1 MDVTFTERE
10 LDVMAI
16 LWDLGSHG
24 HRSAGPHRR
33 RPRLH
38 HRAHRTP
45 HPGREGV
52 RGPPRRG
59 ESAPLRAA
67 GGAQRRRAER
77 AAAPY
82 GKGLRGLTRA
92 PAHATRLRSPA
103 LRRGIEADAPAPRP
117 ALEGGPPMILGWILY
132 SVLLAACAAA
142 AAQALEL
149 VARRVGRPTRWVW
162 AFALLASVGMSEV
175 GRVTPLG
182 ILPYLLPRAESAPWL
197 AAPAAAFFD
206 AYNPLDRWNPLIA
219 SALWA
224 SSALVAV
231 CFAVAIVRL
240 VRRRRAWR
248 AGVVDG
254 HAVLVSESDGPAV
267 FGFGRGTIVLP
278 RWALAADDRVRELM
292 LVHELEHQRARDPR
306 LLLLALAALLVQPWN
321 PVVWWLAGRL
331 RLAVEVDSTRGC
343 WSAGRTCGRTAS
355 CSWKR
360 GRGRRPVA
368 CPCPPCRC
376 RPPRSRSGCG

>member
-1 MDVTFTERE
+1 
-10 LDVMAI
+10 
-16 LWDLGSHG
+16 
-24 HRSAGPHRR
+24 
-33 RPRLH
+33 
-38 HRAHRTP
+38 
-45 HPGREGV
+45 
-52 RGPPRRG
+52 
-59 ESAPLRAA
+59 
-67 GGAQRRRAER
+67 
-77 AAAPY
+77 
-82 GKGLRGLTRA
+82 
-92 PAHATRLRSPA
+92 
-103 LRRGIEADAPAPRP
+103 
-117 ALEGGPPMILGWILY
+117 MILGWILY

-162 AFALLASVGMSEV
+162 DFALLASVGMSEV

-224 SSALVAV
+224 SSALVAA
-231 CFAVAIVRL
+231 CFAAAIVRL
-240 VRRRRAWR
+240 LRRRRAWR

-331 RLAVEVDSTRGC
+331 RLAVEVDCDARVLERGSDVRTYGLVLLEAGTR
-343 WSAGRTCGRTAS
+343 AATCGVPMPALSMPPSSLEERLRVM
-355 CSWKR
+355 CE
-360 GRGRRPVA
+360 RRRSQAPGGVLAVVA
-368 CPCPPCRC
+368 VLAIGAAAFLPEPSSLHCALEALGFPAGQAAGPTTR
-376 RPPRSRSGCG
+376 